1 MSEINKNEALL
12 PVENEKE
19 MFEFANADKTLH
31 DTKFETKPISYLHDC
46 LRRFAKN
53 KASVVAGIIILLIVL
68 FAIFEPLVDPK
79 SYVTGSDYVNGYR
92 DSVFANATPYNP
104 LFKGTG
110 FWDGTAVIS
119 NMKENTYNIR
129 KLTDLENPNRPY
141 IVELL
146 EVNEEGGI
154 FNKQKNYVVRVDTYA
169 VGNLTEIISTSE
181 YEKLLEYNE
190 AQPDDQKVL
199 KPLVDVNTYLEK
211 ARAKLEAE
219 GVDASAISQ
228 LIDGT
233 SGMKQYYQD
242 NPSIYFEIY
251 PVKGSNGRYTTTYE
265 AVLDNSG
272 KPINIY
278 MTDENGDYIYAMKQN
293 ADYEVRVDYIEYY
306 KFKNGFDPV
315 FLFGCNSQ
323 GQDICL
329 RLALGCRFS
338 LLLGIGI
345 TIINFIIGL
354 IWGAIS
360 GYYGGTADLIM
371 ERITDILSNVP
382 SIIIMT
388 IVQIQLNN
396 NLALNQA
403 LGAVGCIV
411 VAFLIAFVYNGWV
424 GVSSTTRM
432 QFYRFKGQE
441 YVLASRTLGARDSR
455 LIFKHILPNAA
466 GTLVTSCVL
475 MVPSVI
481 FSESNLS
488 YLGIIDFSTS
498 NIVSLGAMLNDGQG
512 KLSTYPHILLFP
524 AIVISLLMISFN
536 LFGNGLRDA
545 FNTSLRGSED

>member
-1 MSEINKNEALL
+1 
-12 PVENEKE
+12 
-19 MFEFANADKTLH
+19 
-31 DTKFETKPISYLHDC
+31 
-46 LRRFAKN
+46 
-53 KASVVAGIIILLIVL
+53 
-68 FAIFEPLVDPK
+68 
-79 SYVTGSDYVNGYR
+79 
-92 DSVFANATPYNP
+92 
-104 LFKGTG
+104 
-110 FWDGTAVIS
+110 
-119 NMKENTYNIR
+119 
-129 KLTDLENPNRPY
+129 
-141 IVELL
+141 
-146 EVNEEGGI
+146 
-154 FNKQKNYVVRVDTYA
+154 
-169 VGNLTEIISTSE
+169 
-181 YEKLLEYNE
+181 
-190 AQPDDQKVL
+190 
-199 KPLVDVNTYLEK
+199 
-211 ARAKLEAE
+211 
-219 GVDASAISQ
+219 
-228 LIDGT
+228 
-233 SGMKQYYQD
+233 
-242 NPSIYFEIY
+242 
-251 PVKGSNGRYTTTYE
+251 
-265 AVLDNSG
+265 
-272 KPINIY
+272 
-278 MTDENGDYIYAMKQN
+278 
-293 ADYEVRVDYIEYY
+293 
-306 KFKNGFDPV
+306 
-315 FLFGCNSQ
+315 
-323 GQDICL
+323 
-329 RLALGCRFS
+329 
-338 LLLGIGI
+338 
-345 TIINFIIGL
+345 
-354 IWGAIS
+354 
-360 GYYGGTADLIM
+360 M